1 MSLDQ
6 STIKIQGE
14 SQGLV
19 LYLNKLFLDNRK
31 PTVPWITLRVWGS
44 RLNASPILS
53 RKVIVLEQVKYCHWQ
68 YFIPDLKDLPRWA
81 PLVDPM
87 SPQTEISCKFY
98 QRPLTRTA
106 ENNSNPNGPKKKKPP
121 QLFPSENNFLTK

>member
-1 MSLDQ
+1 MSLHQ

-31 PTVPWITLRVWGS
+31 PTVPWISDQGACRVWGS
-44 RLNASPILS
+44 RLHASPVLS

-68 YFIPDLKDLPRWA
+68 YFIRDLKDLPRWA

-98 QRPLTRTA
+98 QRPFDPHSG
-106 ENNSNPNGPKKKKPP
+106 E
-121 QLFPSENNFLTK
+121 